1 MTATPLDRKKEIH
14 PTEASLN
21 ESLDGLCM
29 ELSRISAEI
38 LAINSGFQDQMQQAL
53 DDLRENLETQY
64 QDRLKQAL
72 DQPKKKGA
80 GNQGEQFEKARKE
93 IERIGQ
99 QMAGIEKE
107 IGAMLDDPGVELA
120 KVIRKRTEL
129 VELKSYL
136 NGLRFVLGESSG

>member
-1 MTATPLDRKKEIH
+1 MTSTPLDRKKSPH
-14 PTEASLN
+14 PTESSLN

-38 LAINSGFQDQMQQAL
+38 LSINSGFQAEMQKAL
-53 DDLRENLETQY
+53 DDLRENIEKQY
-64 QDRLKQAL
+64 QDGLKQAQ
-72 DQPKKKGA
+72 DQTRKKGP
-80 GNQGEQFEKARKE
+80 GNSGEQFEKAKKE

-107 IGAMLDDPGVELA
+107 ISKMLDDPGIELA

>member
-1 MTATPLDRKKEIH
+1 MTSTRLDKKQESA

-38 LAINSGFQDQMQQAL
+38 LSVNAGFQAQMQQAL
-53 DDLRENLETQY
+53 GDLRDDLEKQY
-64 QDRLKQAL
+64 QDRSKQPV
-72 DQPKKKGA
+72 DQTKKKGS

-107 IGAMLDDPGVELA
+107 ISTMLDDPGVELA

-129 VELKSYL
+129 VELKSYI
-136 NGLRFVLGESSG
+136 NGLRFVLGETSS

>member
-1 MTATPLDRKKEIH
+1 MASTRLDKRTEIP
-14 PTEASLN
+14 PTEASLD

-38 LAINSGFQDQMQQAL
+38 LSINAGFQAQMQQAL
-53 DDLRENLETQY
+53 GDLRDDLAKQY
-64 QDRLKQAL
+64 QDRLKQPVE
-72 DQPKKKGA
+72 QSKKKSA
-80 GNQGEQFEKARKE
+80 GNQGEQFDKARKE

-107 IGAMLDDPGVELA
+107 ISTMLDDPNIELA

-129 VELKSYL
+129 GALKSYL
-136 NGLRFVLGESSG
+136 DGLRFVLGETS